1 MLRFPRPPMKA
12 GISRPNAQHVCM
24 SAVRQSSEQ
33 NMKVIGCDAARPR
46 ISIQNSFV
54 MMIEDD
60 DRSGEDV
67 CDDRPF
73 LIR

>member
-1 MLRFPRPPMKA
+1 MKA
-12 GISRPNAQHVCM
+12 GISRPKAQRACM

-33 NMKVIGCDAARPR
+33 NMKVIGCDAARPC
-46 ISIQNSFV
+46 ISIQNSFGMV
-54 MMIEDD
+54 IEDD
-60 DRSGEDV
+60 DRSEEDV